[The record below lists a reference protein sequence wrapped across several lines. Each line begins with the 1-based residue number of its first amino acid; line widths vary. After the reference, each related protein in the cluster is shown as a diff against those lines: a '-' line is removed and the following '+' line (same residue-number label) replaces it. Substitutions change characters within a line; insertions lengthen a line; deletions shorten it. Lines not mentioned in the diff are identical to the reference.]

1 MVLGHKCGAYVADKT
16 VEHPRAHILSV
27 TGGLRY
33 LRHPGGGGGLW
44 KDSPALLMP
53 KGSHSL
59 ALFWPQGQAV
69 SFHLDKGATLK
80 RLHHPGCSHA

>member
-44 KDSPALLMP
+44 KDSPCSSNAQRI
-53 KGSHSL
+53 
-59 ALFWPQGQAV
+59 PQSCLISASRTGCVV
-69 SFHLDKGATLK
+69 SP
-80 RLHHPGCSHA
+80 R

>member
-27 TGGLRY
+27 IGGLRY
-33 LRHPGGGGGLW
+33 LRHPGGEGCG
-44 KDSPALLMP
+44 KIHPALLMP

-59 ALFWPQGQAV
+59 ALFRPQGQAV